1 MPTSSQRQ
9 RQAGPEPNR
18 PPCGLVRRLAI
29 MLYDALAVVALLIL
43 ATALAMLAGFD
54 QVRAMRDPGFT
65 LYLALVWFAYLA
77 GFWKHGGMTIGMRAW
92 RVKIET
98 RDQGQPGWWRCL
110 LRFLV
115 SLLSAASLGI
125 GFAWSLF
132 DRRKRTW
139 HDMASKTRL
148 VRVPKTGA

>member
-1 MPTSSQRQ
+1 MPNSSRQ
-9 RQAGPEPNR
+9 RDEKGRNPDQR
-18 PPCGLVRRLAI
+18 PCGLVRRLAI
-29 MLYDALAVVALLIL
+29 MLYDALAVLALLIL

-54 QVRAMRDPGFT
+54 QARAMRDPGFT
-65 LYLALVWFAYLA
+65 LYLASIWFVYL
-77 GFWKHGGMTIGMRAW
+77 GWFWRNGGMTMGMRAW

-98 RDQGQPGWWRCL
+98 LDHGRPGWGRCL
-110 LRFLV
+110 LRLLV
-115 SLLSAASLGI
+115 SLLSAAALGA

-148 VRVPKTGA
+148 VRLSKAAN